1 MNKTL
6 NNFKS
11 VNTST
16 NSGTVF
22 EIGQSKYLKN
32 ASPTPYQNLKIYM
45 AIATPIIILMIY
57 FIYKYNFKT
66 RTNDVI
72 VNMNY
77 SKELKLQQLQPCSQ
91 LDKSLQYKLCDYYI
105 ATSYMSP
112 CVGNQHYDYVSIDMI
127 KEVLQSGARYIDLP
141 ICESS
146 VLPDSIPVVATA
158 QYGQRIITSLNTLD
172 IRETFNAIRSNAF
185 LINKNKINYPLF
197 IHLTLNTMNIN
208 TMNILADVIKETMND
223 IILQP
228 TEKYNTL
235 PIGLEKLCNLLGK
248 IIFFASPEYMQ
259 SPKLK
264 QFITPNNLLFETYH
278 YSQLSQ
284 ISLPDN
290 QLFNT
295 LYNNKLSSKE
305 QNTSQLIFKNKY
317 PSIEFI
323 LQNKETI
330 GKIILN
336 DADLLDNLTAFN
348 KIGLTLI
355 KAQNPEDVLSGNYN
369 PAQAIY
375 FGCNFI
381 SMNYQINDNNMKTY
395 LSIFKDSSFKLKPS
409 SMRFSESENYEIPST
424 ILSSELYQPITSQDT
439 INILNDIYYKYN
451 NMLIALES
459 YSLPGSF
466 LTQTETDL
474 RFRTNPHPTP
484 HINIKSTNNTK
495 SLINTKNIKLEQCFI
510 IKKSNIT
517 QGREDIPV
525 YLESANY
532 QGMYITL
539 GGNGF
544 FALQNK
550 LKTNR
555 ELLQQ
560 SFYFEKPQSQ
570 SIMEEIREVDDN
582 NIPVSL
588 RIIDENNKQYLTFS
602 NKIARATR
610 TSTQIQTQNNMS
622 YYLHVVPFHITIMFQ
637 TLFGG
642 VIKTMSGSIVGVL
655 ENNITDGTHY
665 ILEPI
670 NGYIN
675 ITGKNFIYHKDP
687 FYLKNSK
694 MNTYLGVSS
703 DTGISRLIDGL
714 QLPIN
719 NEAILTQF
727 TMEFNNGLYS
737 LKNEKNDVLI
747 VYNSNLLK
755 FIPDGELVSNENLFK
770 ISLEYVLH

>member
-1 MNKTL
+1 
-6 NNFKS
+6 
-11 VNTST
+11 
-16 NSGTVF
+16 
-22 EIGQSKYLKN
+22 
-32 ASPTPYQNLKIYM
+32 
-45 AIATPIIILMIY
+45 
-57 FIYKYNFKT
+57 
-66 RTNDVI
+66 
-72 VNMNY
+72 MNY
-77 SKELKLQQLQPCSQ
+77 SKELKPEQLKSCSQ

-105 ATSYMSP
+105 AASYMSP

-127 KEVLQSGARYIDLP
+127 KEVLQSGARYIHLP

-172 IRETFNAIRSNAF
+172 IRETFNAIHSNAF

-197 IHLTLNTMNIN
+197 IYLTLNTIN
-208 TMNILADVIKETMND
+208 TNTMDILADVIKETMND
-223 IILQP
+223 VILQP
-228 TEKYNTL
+228 TEKYNSL

-248 IIFFASPEYMQ
+248 IIIFASPEYMQ
-259 SPKLK
+259 SSKLK

-284 ISLPDN
+284 ISLPEN
-290 QLFNT
+290 QLFTT

-305 QNTSQLIFKNKY
+305 QNASQLIFKTKY

-330 GKIILN
+330 GKTILN
-336 DADLLDNLTAFN
+336 DADLLDNLTSFN

-355 KAQNPEDVLSGNYN
+355 NAQNPEDVLSGNYN

-409 SMRFSESENYEIPST
+409 SMRFSEEENYEIPST
-424 ILSSELYQPITSQDT
+424 ILSSEIYQPITSQNN

-459 YSLPGSF
+459 YSLPNSF

-474 RFRTNPHPTP
+474 RFRTNPPT
-484 HINIKSTNNTK
+484 TTK
-495 SLINTKNIKLEQCFI
+495 SLTNTKYPTNTKNIKLEQCFI
-510 IKKSNIT
+510 VKKSNLT

-539 GGNGF
+539 GRNSF

-550 LKTNR
+550 FKTNK

-570 SIMEEIREVDDN
+570 SIMEEIREGDDN

-602 NKIARATR
+602 NKMARASR

-655 ENNITDGTHY
+655 ENNITDGTPY

-670 NGYIN
+670 NGYSN
-675 ITGKNFIYHKDP
+675 TAGKNFIYHKDP

-694 MNTYLGVSS
+694 LNTYLGVSG

-714 QLPIN
+714 QSPIN
-719 NEAILTQF
+719 SGSVLTRF

-747 VYNSNLLK
+747 VYNNNLLK
-755 FIPDGELVSNENLFK
+755 FIPVEELVSNENLFK
-770 ISLEYVLH
+770 IALEYVLH

>member
-6 NNFKS
+6 NNSKS
-11 VNTST
+11 INTIP
-16 NSGTVF
+16 NPGT

-32 ASPTPYQNLKIYM
+32 ASPAPYQNLKIYLVI
-45 AIATPIIILMIY
+45 AIPIIILMIY
-57 FIYKYNFKT
+57 LIYKYNFKT

-77 SKELKLQQLQPCSQ
+77 SKELKLEQLKSCSQ

-127 KEVLQSGARYIDLP
+127 KEVLQSGARYIHLP

-172 IRETFNAIRSNAF
+172 IKETFNAIRSNAF

-197 IHLTLNTMNIN
+197 IDLTLNTTNIN

-223 IILQP
+223 VILQP
-228 TEKYNTL
+228 TEKYNSL

-248 IIFFASPEYMQ
+248 IIIFASPEYMQ

-264 QFITPNNLLFETYH
+264 QFITPNNLLFETYY

-305 QNTSQLIFKNKY
+305 QNASQLIFKTKY

-330 GKIILN
+330 GKTILN
-336 DADLLDNLTAFN
+336 DAELLDNLTAFN

-409 SMRFSESENYEIPST
+409 SMRFSEEENYEIPSA
-424 ILSSELYQPITSQDT
+424 ILSPELYQPITHQDN

-466 LTQTETDL
+466 LTQNETDL
-474 RFRTNPHPTP
+474 RFRTNPQTN
-484 HINIKSTNNTK
+484 INPVITNKN
-495 SLINTKNIKLEQCFI
+495 NIKLDQCFI
-510 IKKSNIT
+510 IKKSNLT
-517 QGREDIPV
+517 QGREDISI

-539 GGNGF
+539 DGNGF
-544 FALQNK
+544 FTLQNK
-550 LKTNR
+550 FKTNK

-570 SIMEEIREVDDN
+570 AIMEEIREIDDN
-582 NIPVSL
+582 NIPASL

-602 NKIARATR
+602 NKMARASR
-610 TSTQIQTQNNMS
+610 TSIQIQTQNNMS
-622 YYLHVVPFHITIMFQ
+622 YYLHIVPFHITIMFQ

-642 VIKTMSGSIVGVL
+642 VIKTIGGSIVGIL
-655 ENNITDGTHY
+655 ENNITEGTHY
-665 ILEPI
+665 ILEPV
-670 NGYIN
+670 NGYSN
-675 ITGKNFIYHKDP
+675 TAGKNFIYHKDP

-694 MNTYLGVSS
+694 TNTYLGVSG
-703 DTGISRLIDGL
+703 DTGISHLIDGL
-714 QLPIN
+714 QSPIN
-719 NEAILTQF
+719 NGSILTQF

-737 LKNEKNDVLI
+737 LKNQKNDVLI
-747 VYNSNLLK
+747 VYNNNLLK
-755 FIPDGELVSNENLFK
+755 FIPAGELVSNENLFK
-770 ISLEYVLH
+770 ILLEYVLH